1 MLDVEIALPSPAAI
15 GKVTPANVYVGRRFE
30 VLTERS
36 KIMRKTMERGKNEHL
51 AARAA

>member
-15 GKVTPANVYVGRRFE
+15 GNVTPADLYVGRRFE
-30 VLTERS
+30 ILTDRS
-36 KIMRKTMERGKNEHL
+36 KIMRKTMERRKKEHL